1 MAAPDFSDP
10 AVMAAA
16 AAFAIADAERQAELA
31 GRAYELADS
40 RAVADRFGVEPTKL
54 ALRVRGHMLQAE
66 AAAMEAYS
74 VTSRLRIVDGGAQ

>member
-1 MAAPDFSDP
+1 MAAPDFTNP

-31 GRAYELADS
+31 GRVYVLADS
-40 RAVADRFGVEPTKL
+40 LAVADRFGQEPTKL

-66 AAAMEAYS
+66 AAALEADL
-74 VTSRLRIVDGGAQ
+74 VTRRMRIVGGGD